1 MTAVKL
7 KSHDLRLTKENI
19 QMANIYIKK
28 KKQEMESVPEN
39 CINAPSSL
47 TIIAVNVQLPP
58 LYLCCK

>member
-19 QMANIYIKK
+19 QMANIKKK